1 MTEYRLSPVDHAT
14 IDDTMDRLAEAR
26 RRAGLRRRSRAA
38 VGAGARARPDDVLYA
53 GDVLSRAIE
62 GLSYLRTAHSDE
74 DEEREKAA
82 AIRASESAELDQWDA
97 EDRDRGV

>member
-1 MTEYRLSPVDHAT
+1 MLGY
-14 IDDTMDRLAEAR
+14 DDE
-26 RRAGLRRRSRAA
+26 AGLRSEP
-38 VGAGARARPDDVLYA
+38 ARVPAPDDVLYA